1 MTRDE
6 RLQALLSELRR
17 RREPAPGR
25 SLAAAIGCALRTL
38 CRDVARLRDQGVSIV
53 GEHGAGYALK
63 ADAIPPLRFSAT
75 EIEALVQGAGL
86 VAANADP
93 QLAAAAR
100 AALSRL
106 KAALPREMD
115 TDADPE
121 SLPFGPGR
129 AIAAGEA
136 EQASIRAAIRQGRK
150 LAIVYRDPRQGEV
163 RRMIWPFALEM
174 RDGTRVVAAWCEAEA
189 ALRPFRTDRIQALAL
204 TEGRYPRPRQDLL
217 RAWRDATPAV
227 RPQAEPRAL

>member
-17 RREPAPGR
+17 QRAPVNGRR
-25 SLAAAIGCALRTL
+25 LAASLGCGLRTL
-38 CRDVARLRDQGVSIV
+38 CRDVARLRDQGIAIL
-53 GEHGAGYALK
+53 GEPGAGYVLK
-63 ADAIPPLRFSAT
+63 ADAIPPLRFSAA
-75 EIEALVQGAGL
+75 EIEALIAGAAT
-86 VAANADP
+86 VAEGRNP
-93 QLAAAAR
+93 ELAAAAR
-100 AALSRL
+100 AAAARL
-106 KAALPREMD
+106 KAALPRELD
-115 TDADPE
+115 TEAAPDG
-121 SLPFGPGR
+121 LPFGPGR

-163 RRMIWPFALEM
+163 RRMIWPFALEY
-174 RDGTRVVAAWCEAEA
+174 RDGMRVVAAWCEAEA

-217 RAWRDATPAV
+217 QAWREGEPSG
-227 RPQAEPRAL
+227 RPTA